1 MTPAA
6 RIVVLV
12 LAALALLAG
21 GPAPVAAGP
30 AGVRNAWVRLP
41 PPGTPAAAYLT
52 LHNRTDQGLTLVGAT
67 SPDCQRVEIHRSVVE
82 DGMARME
89 PAGPLEIPPEGTL
102 VFAPRGLHLML
113 MQPKELEAGKRVEL
127 KLELEGGATI
137 DVEATVRRGAPR
149 TRHTLH

>member
-21 GPAPVAAGP
+21 SPAPVAAGP

-41 PPGTPAAAYLT
+41 PPGTPAAAYFT

-89 PAGPLEIPPEGTL
+89 PAGPLEIPPGGYPRLRTAWPASDARAAEGT
-102 VFAPRGLHLML
+102 RS
-113 MQPKELEAGKRVEL
+113 
-127 KLELEGGATI
+127 GGAGR
-137 DVEATVRRGAPR
+137 A
-149 TRHTLH
+149 